1 MSSAPEIYTPK
12 VSPVKYWKEYERVLH
27 CCGKVAYYDRSHD
40 GVERGSPTLTRVA
53 EDYGHDSKY
62 YDAKTKK
69 WLKRRDEALHVFNKS
84 VMDLGQPY
92 LTKKTG
98 RELLYLL
105 TFNPD
110 YRACCYDSL
119 KYGQKKGIILSL
131 SEIDA
136 RYDKRLAKRRNK
148 K

>member
-1 MSSAPEIYTPK
+1 MSGAPEVYKTS
-12 VSPVKYWKEYERVLH
+12 VSPVLYWKRYERVLQ

-53 EDYGHDSKY
+53 EEYGHDAKY

-69 WLKRRDEALHVFNKS
+69 WLKRRDEALHIFNKC
-84 VMDLGQPY
+84 VMDLGHPY
-92 LTKKTG
+92 LTKRTG

-110 YRACCYDSL
+110 YRNCCYDSL
-119 KYGQKKGIILSL
+119 EYGRKKGIILTL

-136 RYDKRLAKRRNK
+136 RYDKRLEKRK
-148 K
+148 KR